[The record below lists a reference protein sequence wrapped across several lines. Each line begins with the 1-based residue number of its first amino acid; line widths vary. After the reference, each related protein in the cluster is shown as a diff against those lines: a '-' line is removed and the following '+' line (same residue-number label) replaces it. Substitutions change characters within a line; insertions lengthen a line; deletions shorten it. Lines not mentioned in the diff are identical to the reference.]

1 MGRRWL
7 AAAAELAFVHPTV
20 ALNSKRQIPKALSP
34 QDPPMKII
42 CIGRNYADHIAE
54 LHNEVPTAPVIFM
67 KPETALLQRN
77 QPFFVPDF
85 SQDIHHE
92 LELVLRVSKN
102 GKHIEEKF
110 AHTYFD
116 AIGLGIDFTAR
127 DLQSELKKKGLPW
140 ELAKAFDGSA
150 PISTSFKPAGEFADL
165 ANIDFHLEVNGEV
178 RQRGNS
184 SLMLHPFA
192 KIISFVSQ
200 YITLKMGDLI
210 FTGTPSGVA
219 AVKAGDQLSGFLEGE
234 KILDVAVR

>member
-1 MGRRWL
+1 
-7 AAAAELAFVHPTV
+7 
-20 ALNSKRQIPKALSP
+20 
-34 QDPPMKII
+34 MKII

-54 LHNEVPTAPVIFM
+54 LHNEVPSAPVIFM

-150 PISTSFKPAGEFADL
+150 PISASFKPVAEFADL

-200 YITLKMGDLI
+200 YVTLKMGDLI

-219 AVKAGDQLSGFLEGE
+219 AVKAGDQLGGFLEGE
-234 KILDVAVR
+234 KILDLAVR